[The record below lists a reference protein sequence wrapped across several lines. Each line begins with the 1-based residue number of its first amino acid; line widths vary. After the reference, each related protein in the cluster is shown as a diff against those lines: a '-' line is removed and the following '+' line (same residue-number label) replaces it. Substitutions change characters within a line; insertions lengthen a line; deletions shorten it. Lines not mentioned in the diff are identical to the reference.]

1 MVLEELIRRS
11 SHRVIIKRC
20 TCRDHHKCKNHPIED
35 ACILLGDGAAEIDP
49 GVARHVGVDEAIA
62 HMKRQVNDG
71 LIPLPAVYAWTIF
84 FGGYATAAGSLQ
96 YVSAALA
103 VVLLCAL
110 PNTFPRKRKTPLS
123 GFRV

>member
-49 GVARHVGVDEAIA
+49 GVARHVSIDEAIA
-62 HMKRQVNDG
+62 HMKSQVNDG
-71 LIPLPAVYAWTIF
+71 LIPFAGRVRMDDF
-84 FGGYATAAGSLQ
+84 FWG
-96 YVSAALA
+96 V
-103 VVLLCAL
+103 
-110 PNTFPRKRKTPLS
+110 R
-123 GFRV
+123 